1 MLSKNGCKIGILYQ
15 HADGPINML
24 MRRLCALMGNIS
36 KYNGRVCIRM
46 TNSDKELQGRHE
58 VE

>member
-1 MLSKNGCKIGILYQ
+1 MAVKLVFFMYA
-15 HADGPINML
+15 HGPTNML

-36 KYNGRVCIRM
+36 KYNGRFCIRM

>member
-1 MLSKNGCKIGILYQ
+1 MAVKLVFFMHK

-24 MRRLCALMGNIS
+24 MRRLCALIGNIS
-36 KYNGRVCIRM
+36 KYNGRFCIRM